1 MLKKELGIE
10 AIEMCVN
17 RGGVPQPKDTCAKI
31 EHSQLR
37 KIASS
42 KSICWRVA

>member
-17 RGGVPQPKDTCAKI
+17 RGEFHSLRTLVQKLSTPSYAK
-31 EHSQLR
+31 
-37 KIASS
+37 
-42 KSICWRVA
+42 